1 MKKLYVFIAF
11 SAVFLVIA
19 LSLAF
24 QIAPWFYAINTRVR
38 LYLDAPADTLISIC
52 WDEAKNECLPLV
64 PYSEAGQSIVESG
77 GIASVWLSELP
88 PRPIYYISINFKS
101 VIRGAAI
108 HEMELDSSNVIL
120 WGAIPGA
127 DVQNIKIGMDQFE
140 TQGITRILRD
150 DLYYM
155 DGDPGSQL
163 LIPQGIE
170 AGLLGAGIKRTTIMV
185 WGLLFSIYLLFAIPI
200 YLMPFA
206 VQNLGTA
213 IKKARLPHYPWW
225 VFLFCFAAIVL
236 MPLLVANSAVLMHEG
251 DPLVYLLWATRG
263 EWFTAARPPGYQL
276 FVAIALW
283 LSDYHLDGVVLLQA
297 IFLAISAAICTWM
310 LRRWLHP
317 LVAVLFMFFVLFSP
331 SQVHWARW
339 ILRDS
344 LFAGLALLAIATV
357 IAHITADNKRMSRV
371 WLAVFSI
378 VCGIAFLIRENGI
391 ILPVVLAP
399 VLLAEA
405 MKRLKSPGMIWKRV
419 QDVTVLFMRY
429 LPSVFIVGA
438 LYVGLSFYNYLHYGY
453 FQATL
458 HVTSHHF
465 LWKEIGTATF
475 DSRSLLEPD
484 RSMDETAK
492 TYLGQ
497 PLYRSFIVTRE
508 KTPRYDPIYASL
520 FSTINQTMAEN
531 GQVVNWFHSARILDD
546 IGRSS
551 KALMPWQADLA
562 GALRQYTEL
571 LTQNPSDIGGYPLRS
586 DDSAGLAFKQQL
598 LDQLPKKV
606 MYTGKILGPDSVI
619 GKYYRVTERYF
630 WYRSIFWIALF
641 FCLYMLRYEDPVF
654 LAPMAFYIT
663 NDILLVVMRTVNTR
677 YYMSL
682 DVLLILQ
689 VALGLSCLIHRYFN
703 LHGLTRPVVESQK
716 GT

>member
-1 MKKLYVFIAF
+1 MKKLYIFIAF
-11 SAVFLVIA
+11 SAGFAVIA
-19 LSLAF
+19 LFLAF
-24 QIAPWFYAINTRVR
+24 QLAPWLYAINTRVR

-77 GIASVWLSELP
+77 GIASIWLSELP
-88 PRPIYYISINFKS
+88 PRPIYHISINFKS

-127 DVQNIKIGMDQFE
+127 GVQNIKIGMDQFE
-140 TQGITRILRD
+140 TQGITHTLRD

-163 LIPQGIE
+163 LIPRGIE
-170 AGLLGAGIKRTTIMV
+170 AGLLGAGIKRTTMMV
-185 WGLLFSIYLLFAIPI
+185 WSLLFSIYLLFAIPI

-213 IKKARLPHYPWW
+213 IKNARLPHYPWW
-225 VFLFCFAAIVL
+225 VYLCCFAAIVL

-263 EWFTAARPPGYQL
+263 EWLTAARPPGYQL
-276 FVAIALW
+276 FVALALW
-283 LSDYHLDGVVLLQA
+283 LSDYHLGGVVLLQA
-297 IFLAISAAICTWM
+297 IFLSLSAAICTWM

-331 SQVHWARW
+331 AQVHWARW

-344 LFAGLALLAIATV
+344 LFAGLALLAIAAIV
-357 IAHITADNKRMSRV
+357 AHFTAGNKRTSII
-371 WLAVFSI
+371 WLVVFSI
-378 VCGIAFLIRENGI
+378 ICGLAFLIRENGI
-391 ILPVVLAP
+391 LLPVVLAP

-405 MKRLKSPGMIWKRV
+405 VKRLKSPGMIWRRMQAV
-419 QDVTVLFMRY
+419 FLLLTHYV
-429 LPSVFIVGA
+429 PSVLIVGIV
-438 LYVGLSFYNYLHYGY
+438 YIGLSFYNYMHYEY

-475 DSRSLLEPD
+475 DSRSLLEPGH
-484 RSMDETAK
+484 SMDEIAK

-508 KTPRYDPIYASL
+508 KTPGYDPIYASL
-520 FSTINQTMAEN
+520 FPTINQTMAEN
-531 GQVVNWFHSARILDD
+531 GQVVNWFHSASILDE

-551 KALMPWQADLA
+551 KALMPWEADLA
-562 GALRQYTEL
+562 GALRQYREL
-571 LTQNPSDIGGYPLRS
+571 LVQNPPDIGGYPMRS
-586 DDSAGLAFKQQL
+586 DDTAGLAFKQQL
-598 LDQLPKKV
+598 LDQLLKKV
-606 MYTGKILGPDSVI
+606 VYTGKAPGPDSMI
-619 GKYYRVTERYF
+619 GKYYHVTERYI
-630 WYRSIFWIALF
+630 WYRSLFWIALF
-641 FCLYMLRYEDPVF
+641 FCLYILRYEDPIF
-654 LAPMAFYIT
+654 LAPMAFYVA
-663 NDILLVVMRTVNTR
+663 NDILLVIMRTVNTR

-682 DVLLILQ
+682 DVLLVLQ

-703 LHGLTRPVVESQK
+703 LQELAPVVRVQK
-716 GT
+716 GI